1 LFDLNDPNI
10 YQILDLI
17 NVSIYWKDKNGYYLG
32 CNEYGVKALRASKR
46 EDVIGKTD
54 CLILPD
60 ADMSIVLE
68 VDKLV
73 LLNGNFTGEEY
84 GVINGERRIFLTT
97 KKKLIDH
104 NGEVIIFGTSIDITD
119 MKKQIELEK
128 RNDEAKM
135 KQIIDLAN
143 VSIYWK
149 DLEGRYLGCNK
160 YVSDNIFLNN
170 EKEVIGK
177 TDYELLPKDRLLGFQ
192 EADRL
197 TLEKGHF
204 EGYEYGTVHGKAIE
218 FFTSKN
224 RLLDSE
230 GNIIG
235 LIGVSLDVTDR
246 KEVERL
252 KAENEK
258 NKAKLETEKL
268 RLENERY
275 QATAMQ
281 QAQFRKIAAQVA
293 HDIAS
298 PIFALQMILPRCDV
312 LPENTRTALN
322 KFSTRIIDISQNFL
336 SQFKQKPEDGITIN
350 GITKTKASVYIEV
363 IEIVTE
369 KKYEYSNR
377 SIKFISEIDPN
388 SYFTFIN
395 VDVDSFKRM
404 MSNIINNSVDAL
416 EDKEGIISIYLDTID
431 DKVQIVIE
439 DNGKG
444 MSKEITD
451 KILRNITITSG
462 KIDGHGI
469 GFSQIRDT
477 LVNNQGS
484 FDIDTELGRGTK
496 IILTFPKIETP
507 KWITDKIELDHDT
520 LVIIVDDEPY
530 VHEAWECKFKLS
542 VPNISK
548 KHFEQG
554 RETID
559 FLNQLT
565 DEEKKKVFLLIDY
578 ELLKQKLNG
587 LEIIQKTNVRNA
599 ILVTSHHNSNEIRE
613 QAANLG
619 IKILPKELAFAVTIK
634 EIKNHAKN

>member
-1 LFDLNDPNI
+1 MFDLNDPNI

-350 GITKTKASVYIEV
+350 GITKI
-363 IEIVTE
+363 
-369 KKYEYSNR
+369 
-377 SIKFISEIDPN
+377 
-388 SYFTFIN
+388 
-395 VDVDSFKRM
+395 DSFKRM